1 MKKLQLKKPDIKGK
15 IRKIKNLKK
24 EDVIAYWKGR
34 HERRERILEA
44 RRNSAFAKKMQPVYA
59 FTVSYTHLKLRI
71 QIRS

>member
-44 RRNSAFAKKMQPVYA
+44 KTQQCICKKDAK
-59 FTVSYTHLKLRI
+59 
-71 QIRS
+71 

>member
-24 EDVIAYWKGR
+24 EDIIAYWKGR

-44 RRNSAFAKKMQPVYA
+44 RRNSAFAKKMQPV
-59 FTVSYTHLKLRI
+59 
-71 QIRS
+71 

>member
-15 IRKIKNLKK
+15 IRKIKNMKK

-44 RRNSAFAKKMQPVYA
+44 RRNKSLMPKN
-59 FTVSYTHLKLRI
+59 LR
-71 QIRS
+71 Q